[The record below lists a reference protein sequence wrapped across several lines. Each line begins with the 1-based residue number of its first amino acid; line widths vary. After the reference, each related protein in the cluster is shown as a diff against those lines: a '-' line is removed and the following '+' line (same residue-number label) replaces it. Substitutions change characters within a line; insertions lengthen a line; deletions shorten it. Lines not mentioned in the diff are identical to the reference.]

1 MKKALFII
9 ITTFIGITSCK
20 KTVTQPKS
28 GIFRGTFSKI
38 GLNGGG
44 EFTGDC
50 TIALDEKNNTYRLNV
65 DSTSNVP
72 YKCYGT
78 YIIIDGTK
86 MKFHSST
93 GLATGGDQYM
103 LLDSVYTYS
112 FDDTRF
118 DLSKQIDT
126 IKYEYHFVRY

>member
-1 MKKALFII
+1 MKKTLLII
-9 ITTFIGITSCK
+9 AIILVAISCK
-20 KTVTQPKS
+20 KAVTQPNS
-28 GIFRGTFSKI
+28 GIFRGTFTKT

-50 TIALDEKNNTYRLNV
+50 TIALDDKNSTFTLNV

-78 YIIIDGTK
+78 YLITDGTK
-86 MKFHSST
+86 MKFHTST
-93 GLATGGDQYM
+93 GIPENGDQYM

-112 FDDTRF
+112 FDDVRF

-126 IKYEYHFVRY
+126 IKYEYHFIRY

>member
-1 MKKALFII
+1 MKKILITII
-9 ITTFIGITSCK
+9 IIFTGIISCK
-20 KTVTQPKS
+20 KPVTQPKS

-50 TIALDEKNNTYRLNV
+50 TIALDDKKSTYALNV
-65 DSTSNVP
+65 DSTSTVP
-72 YKCYGT
+72 YQCYGT
-78 YIIIDGTK
+78 YIIVDGTK
-86 MKFHSST
+86 MKFHASS
-93 GLATGGDQYM
+93 GLPTGGDQYL

-126 IKYEYHFVRY
+126 IKYEYHFIRY

>member
-1 MKKALFII
+1 MKKTLLII
-9 ITTFIGITSCK
+9 AIILVAISCK
-20 KTVTQPKS
+20 KTVTKPNS
-28 GIFRGTFSKI
+28 GIFRGTFTKT

-50 TIALDEKNNTYRLNV
+50 TIALDDKNNTYVLGV

-72 YKCYGT
+72 YGCYGS
-78 YIIIDGTK
+78 YLIVDGVK
-86 MKFHSST
+86 IKFHSSI
-93 GLATGGDQYM
+93 GVPTGGDPYM

-112 FDDTRF
+112 FDDVRF

-126 IKYEYHFVRY
+126 IKYEYHFIRY